1 MRRKILIIED
11 EATIRGFI
19 RIGFQRSN
27 YIILEAESGE
37 EGLKI
42 VREQK
47 PDIVILDIMLPGM
60 DGFEVCRILRE
71 EFPKMGIIILTARN
85 LDMDKI
91 MGLEYGADDY
101 MVKPFNPLELVLRA
115 EGVMRRIN
123 PDEIESSKHK
133 LESGLFSLDLDSQ
146 KVWKNDVEIETTP
159 KEYQLMRLFIENP
172 GKVFSR
178 EQLLSEIWGYEF
190 IGDSRIV
197 DVHIRRLRK
206 KIEEDPSQPKHIE
219 TVWGTGYR
227 WKQN

>member
-206 KIEEDPSQPKHIE
+206 K
-219 TVWGTGYR
+219 
-227 WKQN
+227 

>member
-1 MRRKILIIED
+1 
-11 EATIRGFI
+11 
-19 RIGFQRSN
+19 
-27 YIILEAESGE
+27 
-37 EGLKI
+37 
-42 VREQK
+42 
-47 PDIVILDIMLPGM
+47 
-60 DGFEVCRILRE
+60 
-71 EFPKMGIIILTARN
+71 
-85 LDMDKI
+85 
-91 MGLEYGADDY
+91 
-101 MVKPFNPLELVLRA
+101 
-115 EGVMRRIN
+115 
-123 PDEIESSKHK
+123 